1 MSKLPLSE
9 RKIRTVEPT
18 IKVVADD
25 KNKKRKLRTAAYC
38 RVSTDSKE
46 QETSFDSQVIYYTC
60 LLYTSPSPRD

>member
-18 IKVVADD
+18 ITAVADD
-25 KNKKRKLRTAAYC
+25 KSKKRKLRTAAYC

-46 QETSFDSQVIYYTC
+46 QESM
-60 LLYTSPSPRD
+60 PSDFAI